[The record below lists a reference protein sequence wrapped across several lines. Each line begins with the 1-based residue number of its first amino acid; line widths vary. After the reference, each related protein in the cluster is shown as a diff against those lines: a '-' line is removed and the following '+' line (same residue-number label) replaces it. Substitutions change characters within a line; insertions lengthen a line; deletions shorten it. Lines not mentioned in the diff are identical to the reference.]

1 MARGESGRIVLEIE
15 PSDKEQLHSAVRKDG
30 LTLKEWFVQQMHN
43 YLHGSRA
50 SEESG
55 SYKTKQKSG
64 RGRVRRVR
72 EANERIR

>member
-30 LTLKEWFVQQMHN
+30 LTLKEWFVQQMQN

-50 SEESG
+50 AE
-55 SYKTKQKSG
+55 TSG
-64 RGRVRRVR
+64 RSRTKEKSRGKKTSGVQRSK
-72 EANERIR
+72 